1 MDWIRNDRLKTFAC
15 KTKMPSMH
23 LTLAEKETKMN
34 VATRAAGIALA
45 RRESMTL
52 NDANV
57 KITCR
62 HGCLWLTERHGSED
76 IVLEPGQSHVAR
88 APGVVIEALR
98 ASGFEL
104 RTLRP
109 GAAAPGLRAWA
120 GAALS
125 AS

>member
-1 MDWIRNDRLKTFAC
+1 
-15 KTKMPSMH
+15 
-23 LTLAEKETKMN
+23 MN
-34 VATRAAGIALA
+34 VDTRTAGVALA
-45 RRESMTL
+45 KRKSMTL

-62 HGCLWLTERHGSED
+62 HGCLWLTERHGCED
-76 IVLEPGQSHVAR
+76 IVLEPGQSHVSR

-109 GAAAPGLRAWA
+109 GAAAPATRAWA
-120 GAALS
+120 GPALS
-125 AS
+125 AV

>member
-1 MDWIRNDRLKTFAC
+1 
-15 KTKMPSMH
+15 
-23 LTLAEKETKMN
+23 MN
-34 VATRAAGIALA
+34 VDTRTAGIALA
-45 RRESMTL
+45 KRESMTL

-62 HGCLWLTERHGSED
+62 HGCLWLTERCGSED
-76 IVLEPGQSHVAR
+76 IVLEPGQSHVSR

-109 GAAAPGLRAWA
+109 GAAAPGLPAWA